1 VKPIRVVLADDHE
14 LVLEGLRSFLDA
26 QDDVEVLAAVTSGE
40 QLLDAVRLHH
50 PDVVTLDLELGGMSG
65 LTCLELLRAEGLT
78 VRVLVLTAYSD
89 GASLRGALER
99 GADGYALKTDSPQ
112 QTVQALRQVF
122 HGQLVFPV
130 SARRWLIGDRAPR
143 GKGRLTEREQA
154 VLNLVAEGVTNGE
167 IARRL
172 RVSENTVKFHL
183 QNLYLKLGVSNRTEA
198 ATLFL
203 RRGASPE

>member
-1 VKPIRVVLADDHE
+1 MKPIRVVLADDHE

-40 QLLDAVRLHH
+40 QLLDAVRLHR

-65 LTCLELLRAEGLT
+65 LTCLELLRSEGLK

-112 QTVQALRQVF
+112 QTVQALRQVY

-130 SARRWLIGDRAPR
+130 SARRWLIGDRTPKGR
-143 GKGRLTEREQA
+143 GRLTEREQA
-154 VLNLVAEGVTNGE
+154 VLTLVAEGVTNGE

>member
-1 VKPIRVVLADDHE
+1 MKPIRVVLADDHE